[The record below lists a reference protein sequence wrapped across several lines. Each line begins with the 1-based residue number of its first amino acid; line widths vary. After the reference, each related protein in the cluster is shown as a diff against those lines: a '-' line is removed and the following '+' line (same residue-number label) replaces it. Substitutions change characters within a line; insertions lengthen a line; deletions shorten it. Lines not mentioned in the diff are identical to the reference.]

1 MDQLNEKTFK
11 DLNQRLLD
19 ISEKFFLAKK
29 VKDNPDVLILAES
42 PFDEDCSLDE
52 FISKVQQA
60 YETLDDNEKNL
71 INNEFFYQD
80 FPEWWKPIY
89 SKKHF
94 TQLKKIAIYK
104 FMEAYGEIK

>member
-29 VKDNPDVLILAES
+29 VKENPDVLILAES
-42 PFDEDCSLDE
+42 PFDENYSLDE

-71 INNEFFYQD
+71 INNEFFYQSYQ
-80 FPEWWKPIY
+80 EWWKPLF
-89 SKKHF
+89 SKASF
-94 TQLKKIAIYK
+94 YRYKKLAMEK
-104 FMEAYGEIK
+104 FLGAFYDL

>member
-42 PFDEDCSLDE
+42 PFDEDYSLDE

-71 INNEFFYQD
+71 INNEFFYQSYQ
-80 FPEWWKPIY
+80 EWWKPLF
-89 SKKHF
+89 SKASF
-94 TQLKKIAIYK
+94 YRYKKLAMEK
-104 FMEAYGEIK
+104 FLGAFYDL

>member
-42 PFDEDCSLDE
+42 SFDEDCSLDE

-71 INNEFFYQD
+71 INNEFFYQSYQ
-80 FPEWWKPIY
+80 EWWKPLF
-89 SKKHF
+89 SKASF
-94 TQLKKIAIYK
+94 YRYKKLAMEK
-104 FMEAYGEIK
+104 FLGAFYDL

>member
-42 PFDEDCSLDE
+42 PFDENYSLDE

-71 INNEFFYQD
+71 INNEFFYQSYQ
-80 FPEWWKPIY
+80 EWWKPLF
-89 SKKHF
+89 SKASF
-94 TQLKKIAIYK
+94 YRYKKLAMEK
-104 FMEAYGEIK
+104 FLGAFYDL

>member
-1 MDQLNEKTFK
+1 MNQLNEKTFK

-71 INNEFFYQD
+71 INNEFFYQSYQ
-80 FPEWWKPIY
+80 EWWKPLF
-89 SKKHF
+89 SKASF
-94 TQLKKIAIYK
+94 YRYKKLAMEK
-104 FMEAYGEIK
+104 FLGAFYDL

>member
-71 INNEFFYQD
+71 INNEFFYQSYQ
-80 FPEWWKPIY
+80 EWWKPLF
-89 SKKHF
+89 SKASF
-94 TQLKKIAIYK
+94 YRYKKLAMEK
-104 FMEAYGEIK
+104 FLGAFYDL

>member
-42 PFDEDCSLDE
+42 PFDENCSLDE

-71 INNEFFYQD
+71 INNEFFYQSYQ
-80 FPEWWKPIY
+80 EWWKPLF
-89 SKKHF
+89 SKASF
-94 TQLKKIAIYK
+94 YRYKKLAMEK
-104 FMEAYGEIK
+104 FLGAFYDL